1 MICVKSC
8 LFGNT
13 YSLSILSWGLKLCRM
28 RDLRDSAPVHF
39 TVGMQYMYDIRWAPR
54 SMYKYNILDLCLG
67 TAPAICSGL
76 ETSQLEMGA
85 EAPAGADWE
94 RIAHLLDRL
103 QHLARVGVT

>member
-54 SMYKYNILDLCLG
+54 SMYKYKYSICALERRPQYALDLRQANWKWEQRRRREQTGSELL
-67 TAPAICSGL
+67 IC
-76 ETSQLEMGA
+76 
-85 EAPAGADWE
+85 
-94 RIAHLLDRL
+94 
-103 QHLARVGVT
+103 